1 LNKKIEQHREFSTF
15 SLNFLDILSVFF
27 YLLLPLTNS
36 PSTLPANGS
45 STSNNNVNNE
55 AAPPVDMNANE
66 KSSAHQSQNPSS
78 TAPGNPPNPTNGA
91 PPKAQRDRGNRG
103 GAHAGGI
110 RNKKPM
116 NSSGEPKPSEKLV
129 NGSS

>member
-1 LNKKIEQHREFSTF
+1 MIFQVYDKKVETWI
-15 SLNFLDILSVFF
+15 NWDFLFI
-27 YLLLPLTNS
+27 
-36 PSTLPANGS
+36 PANGS

-66 KSSAHQSQNPSS
+66 KSSAHQSQNPTS
-78 TAPGNPPNPTNGA
+78 TAPGNATNSTNGA
-91 PPKAQRDRGNRG
+91 QPKAQRDRASRG
-103 GAHAGGI
+103 GSHAGGL

-116 NSSGEPKPSEKLV
+116 NSAGETKPIEKLV